1 MKQIIFRGLLF
12 ISVFLF
18 YGMVN
23 AQQTVTGTVTDETGP
38 LPGATVAIKGTSTG
52 TTTDFDGN
60 YTLNDVPG
68 DATLVFSFVGYE
80 TQEVPVDG
88 RTTIDVNL
96 STDAS
101 ELDEVVLIGYGQT
114 TVRDATGA
122 VSSVKSEEFN
132 KGINTSPDQL
142 LQGRVAGVQI
152 TQASGEPGAG
162 ANIRVRGTSSI
173 RAGNDPLIVVDG
185 VPLSGGNVSP
195 GSDTGLGRRG
205 STNPLAFINSSDIA
219 SIDILKDASATAIYG
234 SRGANGVVL
243 ITTRGG
249 RSGKPQVSFNS
260 SFQSSTISNEYD
272 LISADDYPGI
282 ANSVGNPNP
291 DLGARLDPLGSIL
304 RTAFTQQHDFSYG
317 SGGDTGNFRIS
328 LGLLDQEGI
337 VKGTGQ
343 EKYTGNINITQRAF
357 DDVVTFKSNIIYSY
371 IKDDGEAIFE
381 NASAEGD
388 LMSSTLRWN
397 PTRPFYN
404 EDGTYN
410 QPSDNQ
416 RNPLAFLDYFE
427 DKTETS
433 RILANLSTTVN
444 ITEGLDYK
452 FNIGLDRSE
461 STRRTSIS
469 SDFNA
474 NNILGR
480 GVASYED
487 NYNFNKLFEHTLSYN
502 SDIAANLKLDAVVG
516 YSYQSFEAKGN
527 SLIAR
532 DFSIADQDKYIK
544 DIGYA
549 ATIQPTDVLA
559 YYNPSSELQSFFGRA
574 NLNYNSKYLLTATLR
589 ADGSSKFGSNNR
601 YGYFPSVGAAWR
613 IVEEGF
619 LPVAISDLKLRGS
632 WGITGNQEFP
642 AGSAQTQ
649 FGPTDDG
656 SAVQQVNV
664 ANPDLQW
671 ETTEQ
676 FGIGMDFGFL
686 NDRITGSFDYFT
698 RTTNDLLFR
707 LPAIQPAP
715 NVNYWTNFD
724 DIEIEN
730 QGFEISL
737 NANVIQ
743 NEDWTFDVSY
753 NMAFLDN
760 TISNVSNQF
769 PIGIPTGEVNGR
781 SLTGQRSQ
789 LLYDNQPLY
798 AFYLPI
804 FNGYDENGAP
814 TYVDVNGDGTVNP
827 NFDGPG
833 RSSDRDFV
841 GDPNPD
847 MTLGIGL
854 NATFRNFDFS
864 ANLNGAYGHQIYDNT
879 NAALFYKA
887 AVANGDNATYAEVNS
902 NADPENGGP
911 FLSTKDLQ
919 SGDFLR
925 LNSAS
930 IGYTFMGEQDF
941 SVDWLNSL
949 RIYVAGQNLFVI
961 TPYDGFDPEVNVNKA
976 IDGVPSFG
984 IDYTSYPRSR
994 SFTVGINANF

>member
-1 MKQIIFRGLLF
+1 MKQIIFRGFLF
-12 ISVFLF
+12 AAIFLF
-18 YGMVN
+18 YGMGM
-23 AQQTVTGTVTDETGP
+23 AQQTVTGTVTDESGP

-60 YTLNDVPG
+60 YTLNNVPD
-68 DATLVFSFVGYE
+68 DATLVFSFVGYQ
-80 TQEVPVDG
+80 TQEVALEG
-88 RTTIDVNL
+88 RTSIDVNL
-96 STDAS
+96 ATDAS
-101 ELDEVVLIGYGQT
+101 ELEEVVLIGYGQT

-122 VSSVKSEEFN
+122 VSSVKADEFN

-152 TQASGEPGAG
+152 TSASGEPGAG
-162 ANIRVRGTSSI
+162 ANIRVRGSSSI
-173 RAGNDPLIVVDG
+173 RAGNNPLIVVDG
-185 VPLSGGNVSP
+185 VPLSGGDVSA
-195 GSDTGLGRRG
+195 GADVGLGRRG
-205 STNPLAFINSSDIA
+205 ATNPLAFINSSDIA

-243 ITTRGG
+243 ITTKSG
-249 RSGKPQVSFNS
+249 RSGKAQISLNS
-260 SFQSSTISNEYD
+260 SFQVGKIANEYD
-272 LISADDYPGI
+272 LISAEDYPSI
-282 ANSVGNPNP
+282 AAGVGNADP

-317 SGGDTGNFRIS
+317 SGGDTGNFRLS

-337 VKGTGQ
+337 IKGTGQ
-343 EKYTGNINITQRAF
+343 EKYTGNINLTQRAF

-371 IKDDGEAIFE
+371 IKDDGEAVFE

-388 LMSSTLRWN
+388 LISSALRWN
-397 PTRPFYN
+397 PTRPFFN
-404 EDGTYN
+404 SDGSYN

-416 RNPLAFLDYFE
+416 RNPVAFLDYFE

-433 RILANLSTTVN
+433 RILANLSATVN
-444 ITEGLDYK
+444 IFEGLDYK
-452 FNIGLDRSE
+452 FNVGLDRSE
-461 STRRTSIS
+461 STRRLAYS
-469 SDFNA
+469 SAFNT
-474 NNILGR
+474 NETLNR
-480 GVASYED
+480 GLATYID

-502 SDIAANLKLDAVVG
+502 SNIAEELKLDAVIG

-527 SLIAR
+527 SLVAR

-549 ATIQPTDVLA
+549 STFQPNEALA
-559 YYNPSSELQSFFGRA
+559 YFNPSSELQSFFGRA
-574 NLNYNSKYLLTATLR
+574 NLNYLSKYLLTATLR
-589 ADGSSKFGSNNR
+589 ADGSSKFGKNNR
-601 YGYFPSVGAAWR
+601 YGYFPSVGVAWR
-613 IVEEGF
+613 LVEEGF
-619 LPVAISDLKLRGS
+619 LPEAISDLKLRGS

-664 ANPDLQW
+664 ANEDLQW

-676 FGIGMDFGFL
+676 FGIGIDFGIL
-686 NDRITGSFDYFT
+686 NDRITGSMDYFN
-698 RTTNDLLFR
+698 RKTNDLLFR

-715 NVNYWTNFD
+715 NVNYWTNFN
-724 DIEIEN
+724 DIEIVNKGVEL
-730 QGFEISL
+730 SL
-737 NANVIQ
+737 NASVVEND
-743 NEDWTFDVSY
+743 DWTFNVSY

-760 TISNVSNQF
+760 EILNVSNQF
-769 PIGIPTGEVNGR
+769 PIGIPTADINGR
-781 SLTGQRSQ
+781 SLTGQRGQ

-798 AFYLPI
+798 SFYLPV
-804 FNGYDENGAP
+804 FNGYDATGAP
-814 TYVDVNGDGTVNP
+814 TYVDVNGDGTINP

-833 RSSDRDFV
+833 RSSDRAFV

-847 MTLGIGL
+847 ITLGIGL
-854 NATFRNFDFS
+854 NATYRNFDFS
-864 ANLNGAYGHQIYDNT
+864 ANLNGAYGHEIYDNT

-887 AVANGDNATYAEVNS
+887 AVANGDNATYDEVNS
-902 NADPENGGP
+902 GADPVNGGP

-930 IGYTFMGEQDF
+930 IGYTLYPEDY
-941 SVDWLNSL
+941 SVNWINSL
-949 RIYVAGQNLFVI
+949 RLYVTGQNLFVI

-994 SFTVGINANF
+994 SFSVGLNANF

>member
-1 MKQIIFRGLLF
+1 MKQIIFRG
-12 ISVFLF
+12 FLF
-18 YGMVN
+18 VATFLFCGMVN

-60 YTLNDVPG
+60 YTLDNVPA
-68 DATLVFSFVGYE
+68 DATLVYSFVGYE
-80 TQEVPVDG
+80 TQEVAVDG

-101 ELDEVVLIGYGQT
+101 ELEEVVLIGYGQT

-122 VSSVKSEEFN
+122 VSSVKSDEFN

-152 TQASGEPGAG
+152 TQASGEPGAA

-185 VPLSGGNVSP
+185 VPLSGGGVSP
-195 GSDTGLGRRG
+195 GSDVGLGRRG
-205 STNPLAFINSSDIA
+205 SSNPLAFINSSDIA

-243 ITTRGG
+243 ITTKSG
-249 RSGKPQVSFNS
+249 RSGKPQVSLNS
-260 SFQSSTISNEYD
+260 SFQVGKIANEYD

-282 ANSVGNPNP
+282 ATSVGNSEP
-291 DLGARLDPLGSIL
+291 DLGARVDPLGSIL
-304 RTAFTQQHDFSYG
+304 QTAFTQQHDFSYG
-317 SGGDTGNFRIS
+317 SGGDTGNFRLS
-328 LGLLDQEGI
+328 LGYLDQEGI
-337 VKGTGQ
+337 IKGTGQ
-343 EKYTGNINITQRAF
+343 EKYTGNINLTQRAF

-371 IKDDGEAIFE
+371 IKDDGEAVFE

-388 LMSSTLRWN
+388 LMSSALRWN
-397 PTRPFYN
+397 PTRPFFN
-404 EDGTYN
+404 ADGTYN

-416 RNPLAFLDYFE
+416 RNPVAFLDYFE
-427 DKTETS
+427 DMTETS
-433 RILANLSTTVN
+433 RILTNLSATVT

-452 FNIGLDRSE
+452 FNVGLDRSE
-461 STRRTSIS
+461 STRRTAIS
-469 SDFNA
+469 SDFNT
-474 NNILGR
+474 NNTLGR

-502 SDIAANLKLDAVVG
+502 SEVTDNLKLDAVIG
-516 YSYQSFEAKGN
+516 YAYGSFEAKGN
-527 SLIAR
+527 RLIGR
-532 DFSIADQDKYIK
+532 DFSIADQDKYLK

-549 ATIQPTDVLA
+549 ATFQPTETLA
-559 YYNPSSELQSFFGRA
+559 YFDPSSEIQSYFGRA
-574 NLNYNSKYLLTATLR
+574 NLNYLSKYLLTATLR
-589 ADGSSKFGSNNR
+589 ADGSSKFGKNNR
-601 YGYFPSVGAAWR
+601 YGYFPSVGVAWR
-613 IVEEGF
+613 LVEEGF
-619 LPVAISDLKLRGS
+619 LPEVFSEMKLRGS

-656 SAVQQVNV
+656 SAIQQVNV

-671 ETTEQ
+671 ESTEQ
-676 FGIGMDFGFL
+676 IGIGIDFGLL
-686 NDRITGSFDYFT
+686 NDRITGSLDYFN
-698 RTTNDLLFR
+698 RKTNDLLFR

-715 NVNYWTNFD
+715 NVNFWTNFD
-724 DIEIEN
+724 DIEIVNE
-730 QGFEISL
+730 GVEFSV
-737 NANVIQ
+737 NASVVDT
-743 NEDWTFDVSY
+743 EDWTFDVSY

-760 TISNVSNQF
+760 KIQNVSNQF

-789 LLYDNQPLY
+789 LLFDNQPLY

-804 FNGYDENGAP
+804 FNGYDQNGAP
-814 TYVDVNGDGTVNP
+814 TYVDVNGDGTINP

-833 RSSDRDFV
+833 RTSDRTFV

-847 MTLGIGL
+847 ITLGIGL
-854 NATFRNFDFS
+854 NASYRNFDAS

-902 NADPENGGP
+902 NADAASGGP

-930 IGYTFMGEQDF
+930 IGYTMDSEALAIN
-941 SVDWLNSL
+941 WINSL
-949 RIYVAGQNLFVI
+949 RVYVAGQNLFVI

-994 SFTVGINANF
+994 SFTIGFNANF

>member
-1 MKQIIFRGLLF
+1 MRKIILRSLLC
-12 ISVFLF
+12 ISAFLLSS
-18 YGMVN
+18 MAV
-23 AQQTVTGTVTDETGP
+23 AQQTVSGTVTDETGP
-38 LPGATVAIKGTSTG
+38 LPGATVAIKGTSSG

-60 YTLNDVPG
+60 YTLNDVPE
-68 DATLVFSFVGYE
+68 DATLVFSFVGYQ

-88 RTTIDVNL
+88 RSQIDVNL
-96 STDAS
+96 ATDAS
-101 ELDEVVLIGYGQT
+101 ELEEVVLIGYGQT
-114 TVRDATGA
+114 TVKDATGA
-122 VSSVKSEEFN
+122 VASVKADEFN

-162 ANIRVRGTSSI
+162 ANIRVRGSSSI

-195 GSDTGLGRRG
+195 GSDVGLGRKG
-205 STNPLAFINSSDIA
+205 ATNPLSFINSSDIA

-234 SRGANGVVL
+234 SRGANGVVI
-243 ITTRGG
+243 ITTKSG
-249 RSGKPQVSFNS
+249 RTGKPQISLNS
-260 SFQSSTISNEYD
+260 SFQVGEISNEYD
-272 LISADDYPGI
+272 LISAEDYPSI
-282 ANSVGNPNP
+282 AQSVGNPEP

-317 SGGDTGNFRIS
+317 SGGETGNFRMS

-337 VKGTGQ
+337 IKGTGQ
-343 EKYTGNINITQRAF
+343 ERYTGNINLTQRAF

-388 LMSSTLRWN
+388 LMSSALRWN

-404 EDGTYN
+404 NDGTYN

-416 RNPLAFLDYFE
+416 RNPVAFLDYFE

-433 RILANLSTTVN
+433 RILANLSATVN

-452 FNIGLDRSE
+452 FNVGLDRSE
-461 STRRTSIS
+461 STRRVAYS
-469 SDFNA
+469 SAFNTNA
-474 NNILGR
+474 TLGR
-480 GVASYED
+480 GLAQYED
-487 NYNFNKLFEHTLSYN
+487 IYNFNKLFEHTINYN
-502 SDIAANLKLDAVVG
+502 ADIAEELGLDAVIG
-516 YSYQSFEAKGN
+516 YSYQSFESKGN
-527 SLIAR
+527 SITAR
-532 DFSIADQDKYIK
+532 DFSIEDQDKYIK
-544 DIGYA
+544 EIGYA
-549 ATIQPTDVLA
+549 STFQPNEILA

-574 NLNYNSKYLLTATLR
+574 NFNYLGKYLLTATLR
-589 ADGSSKFGSNNR
+589 ADGSSKFGENNR

-619 LPVAISDLKLRGS
+619 LPPFFSDLKLRAS

-656 SAVQQVNV
+656 TAVQQVNV
-664 ANPDLQW
+664 ANEDLQW

-676 FGIGMDFGFL
+676 YGVGFDFGFL
-686 NDRITGSFDYFT
+686 NNRITGSTDYFK

-715 NVNYWTNFD
+715 NVNYWTNFN
-724 DIEIEN
+724 DIEIVNE
-730 QGFEISL
+730 GFEFSI
-737 NANVIQ
+737 NAAVV
-743 NEDWTFDVSY
+743 EDDDWTFDVSY

-760 TISNVSNQF
+760 KITSVSNQF
-769 PIGIPTGEVNGR
+769 PIGIPTGEINGR

-789 LLYDNQPLY
+789 LLYDDQPLY
-798 AFYLPI
+798 AFYLPV
-804 FNGYDENGAP
+804 FAGYDANGAP
-814 TYVDVNGDGTVNP
+814 TYVDVNGDGTINP

-833 RSSDRDFV
+833 RSSDRTFV

-847 MTLGIGL
+847 FTLGIGL
-854 NATFRNFDFS
+854 NATYKNFDFT

-879 NAALFYKA
+879 RAALFYKA
-887 AVANGDNATYAEVNS
+887 AVANGDNATYDEVNS
-902 NADPENGGP
+902 NADPDSGGP

-925 LNSAS
+925 LNSAA
-930 IGYTFMGEQDF
+930 IGYTFYPEDY
-941 SVDWLNSL
+941 SINWINSL
-949 RIYVAGQNLFVI
+949 RLYVTGQNLFVI
-961 TPYDGFDPEVNVNKA
+961 TPYDGFDPEVNVNKS

-994 SFTVGINANF
+994 SFTIGFNANF